1 MPFKAFSILG
11 EIGVR
16 GHREARRD
24 LESTARTATT
34 TGRAVGTASARM
46 GRSSTQ
52 SAQRLKE
59 LGRAGTNAGRGVS
72 KVGKAAQETG
82 GKLRGLLG
90 ELASAKLGYA
100 ALAAG
105 AGAAVFSIAKS
116 SSEFQQKMGE
126 LAAVT
131 GANNDQLER
140 MRKAAMAAGR
150 ATNFGATEASRAL
163 QALARAGL
171 ESDEAI
177 DALNSTL
184 SVARIS
190 QIDLATAADVT
201 VGVLRA
207 FDLKASESGRVTD
220 VLSHV
225 ANNTRV
231 QFQQLA
237 QSLAVTGSTAN
248 SLGVSLEK
256 TAALVGLLSDA
267 GINGESAGELV
278 RTMFRKIEA
287 ASPPAIKRFNE
298 LGIALKDTEG
308 NARDLFDVLKDMEE
322 ANVGLADS
330 SLLFEAEYGAAV
342 KSLLDKGIPAV
353 EALAESAEQ
362 ATGSTQR
369 MFDAIEDGVEGSLR
383 EFKAAVEDLKLVLAE
398 RGGFNEA
405 LEYTLDVA
413 SKLTRTVADSTRS
426 MANFNES
433 LHEGRTIIDLAG
445 TAQLTDKAF
454 KRAIDRIN
462 EASFAMHRKLPKAME
477 AVAESSGEAQTAI
490 AAVADEIERLDA
502 GKLFTELARAERAA
516 ENELRRLAAKRA
528 ELGVQGPID
537 TSAAP
542 TVSGRPD
549 EFPEELQG
557 GLPTTPDALGRTQEE
572 IDAYDRLGVMTTTEL
587 EAAVEQARRDVELI
601 AHSSGATKEAVNEAV
616 ARYEEAQREL
626 EEALTGR
633 RRTDWAAVLRGAT
646 QRLGESMTEILFEQG
661 GSFGS
666 TWGERLTSLGKAFKR
681 LFVREVAQGAL
692 ALGKALIGISG
703 GRGRRGAFDWL
714 TSSTKTATK
723 ATDALFGSIETG
735 AAGSTSGV
743 NKLARAL
750 SGLSA
755 GPIGVATG
763 IAGKILDGI
772 NEAYKAVLRAIKKA
786 GVEIWGFIKA
796 AALAIWGP
804 IKAAGLALWEPIKA
818 ASLAIWGAIKA
829 AGLALWE
836 PIKAAGLALWS
847 PIKALGLALWEP
859 IKTAG
864 LALWEPIKATGLA
877 LWSSIK
883 AAGLALWDPI
893 KALGLAIWEPIKA
906 VALGLWEP
914 IKTAG
919 LALWEPIKAAGLAL
933 WEPLK
938 TAGLAFWEA
947 IKSTGLALWKPIK
960 VAGLAVW
967 DAVKAVALGLWDPI
981 KAAGLALWDPIKAAA
996 LAIWAPI
1003 KAAALAVWPL
1013 IANAGKGIWAGIKA
1027 AGIKLWDGIGLLAKP
1042 IWAAIRTAGLAVW
1055 DLVKAAGLGIWA
1067 GIKAAGVAV
1076 WDGVGALAGP
1086 VWDAIKIAGVSIW
1099 DAIRTVA
1106 TSIWDVIKEAGE
1118 DFWRVLKRLASP
1130 IWDAIKAIASSVF
1143 DLLRPGANKLN
1154 DYLTSLSEAPRG
1166 GGGIPG
1172 VPTTR
1177 RPTEGSGG
1185 VGGGS
1190 GGGIPGVAGA
1200 VLGPIG
1206 AAVDLVTGVWS
1217 RFEAN
1222 SDRNQ
1227 ANTYLKGIAQNQV
1240 TLGEHLEAIGKRVE
1254 FVELAI
1260 RGTDGLQSALVN
1272 RFTTQWS
1279 GRMLEYADDTLAR
1292 LRLFHEFV
1300 KSVMWARLG
1309 PALSGVSVIQ
1319 TTLDGMKGF
1328 VEGTMWPG
1336 MQPAIGSLEAANQT
1350 MRAVKADTT
1359 NLTSIATGIQQV
1371 RAAVDGVRGA
1381 VLSLELDPV
1390 INVNAGGSQTSPV
1403 QQRDAL
1409 DALDRALAS
1418 PSTAFR
1424 SGTYAGSSRTYSR
1437 SGATSTSRSTTSSR
1451 TSRTRSSTAR
1461 RR

>member
-16 GHREARRD
+16 GHKEARSD
-24 LESTARTATT
+24 LTRTARTATS
-34 TGRAVGTASARM
+34 TGRTVGAASGKIGRASTDAAR
-46 GRSSTQ
+46 
-52 SAQRLKE
+52 RLQG
-59 LGRAGTNAGRGVS
+59 LGRAGTDASRGVK
-72 KVGKAAQETG
+72 KVGQAAQESG
-82 GKLRGLLG
+82 GKLKGLISELG
-90 ELASAKLGYA
+90 GARLGYA

-105 AGAAVFSIAKS
+105 AGAALVSLGKS
-116 SSEFQQKMGE
+116 SSEFQERMRE

-131 GANNDQLER
+131 GASSDQLDR
-140 MRKAAMAAGR
+140 MRTAALETGR
-150 ATNFGATEASRAL
+150 ATNVGATEASSAL

-171 ESDEAI
+171 SAEEAV
-177 DALNSTL
+177 DALHSTI
-184 SVARIS
+184 SIARIS
-190 QIDLATAADVT
+190 QIDLGTAADVT

-207 FDLKASESGRVTD
+207 FDLKASQSARVTD

-237 QSLAVTGSTAN
+237 QSLAITGSTAN
-248 SLGVSLEK
+248 SMGVSLEK

-308 NARDLFDVLKDMEE
+308 NARALFDVLKDMEE

-353 EALAESAEQ
+353 EALAASAEE
-362 ATGSTQR
+362 ATGATQE
-369 MFDAIEDGVEGSLR
+369 MFDTIEDGVAGSLR
-383 EFKAAVEDLKLVLAE
+383 EFKAAVEDLKLALADE
-398 RGGFNEA
+398 GGLNDAMEW
-405 LEYTLDVA
+405 TLDLA
-413 SKLTRTVADSTRS
+413 SKLARTMADSTRS
-426 MANFNES
+426 MSNFNES
-433 LHEGRTIIDLAG
+433 LDEGRTIIDLGG

-454 KRAIDRIN
+454 KQAIDRIN
-462 EASFAMHRKLPKAME
+462 EASFAMHKKLPSAMR
-477 AVAESSGEAQTAI
+477 AVAESSGEAKEAI
-490 AAVADEIERLDA
+490 AAVAVEIERLDA
-502 GKLFTELARAERAA
+502 NKLFAEIARAERAA
-516 ENELRRLAAKRA
+516 EAELRRVASQR
-528 ELGVQGPID
+528 ESLGVSGPLD
-537 TSAAP
+537 TEGAP
-542 TVSGRPD
+542 TITGQADARVELPGAVPEIPD
-549 EFPEELQG
+549 
-557 GLPTTPDALGRTQEE
+557 DLGRTQRERE
-572 IDAYDRLGVMTTTEL
+572 AYSRVGVLTRTEL
-587 EAAVEQARRDVELI
+587 EAAVERAKRDVELI
-601 AHSSGATKEAVNEAV
+601 AHSSGATQEAVNEAV
-616 ARYEEAQREL
+616 ERYEEAQKEL
-626 EEALTGR
+626 EEAITGR
-633 RRTDWAAVLRGAT
+633 RRTDWGAVLRGAT

-692 ALGKALIGISG
+692 ALGKALLGISG

-772 NEAYKAVLRAIKKA
+772 NEAYKAVLKAIKKA

-906 VALGLWEP
+906 VALALWEP

-938 TAGLAFWEA
+938 TAGLALWEA

-1086 VWDAIKIAGVSIW
+1086 VWDAIKLAGVSIW

-1451 TSRTRSSTAR
+1451 TSSSRSSTAR